1 MPNLAT
7 FATSTDFLGSRNER
21 TVPGIRATEVCR
33 VDADTI
39 GIRYHRTI
47 VVYQHRDGTFTLNG
61 WAQRSATTKARMNDF
76 SSANIRQVGGV
87 WYNRGQLLHY
97 GETSIGADGMF
108 LPETLP
114 AME

>member
-1 MPNLAT
+1 
-7 FATSTDFLGSRNER
+7 
-21 TVPGIRATEVCR
+21 
-33 VDADTI
+33 
-39 GIRYHRTI
+39 
-47 VVYQHRDGTFTLNG
+47 
-61 WAQRSATTKARMNDF
+61 MNDF